1 MSGPER
7 SGGGDQR
14 RRGAGFLGTAV
25 LTPTADPVVVELLA
39 RDVDAVILD
48 LEHGAIA
55 DADAGTAAV
64 VAHANGARI
73 AIRVAVSEPARA
85 ARFLDAGGDGVI
97 AARVDDTDTARAWV
111 AAVSP
116 PPRGHRGV
124 GATRA
129 TRYGRRA
136 EVLGPPWVCA
146 QIETGRGL
154 AELEQIAGVPGIDAL
169 LVGERDLSYALG
181 IPGELAHPQIAAAHV
196 AVVEA
201 ARRHGLSYV
210 AVSGRLT
217 AAVAVPDLL
226 ILAFNTVIERGI
238 REVRS

>member
-1 MSGPER
+1 MNRSEG
-7 SGGGDQR
+7 SGGAARQ
-14 RRGAGFLGTAV
+14 RRGAGLSGMAV

-48 LEHGAIA
+48 LEHGAIS
-55 DADAGTAAV
+55 DAEAGIAAL
-64 VAHANGARI
+64 VAHANGARV

-85 ARFLDAGGDGVI
+85 ARFLDADGDGVI
-97 AARVDDTDTARAWV
+97 AARVDDADTARAWV
-111 AAVSP
+111 SAVSP
-116 PPRGHRGV
+116 PPQGHRGV
-124 GATRA
+124 SASRVTS
-129 TRYGRRA
+129 YGRRA
-136 EVLGPPWVCA
+136 DVLGPPWVCV

-154 AELEQIAGVPGIDAL
+154 AELDQIAGVAGVDAL
-169 LVGERDLSYALG
+169 LVGERDLSYDLG

-201 ARRHGLSYV
+201 ARRHGLSYA

-217 AAVAVPDLL
+217 AVAVPDLQ
-226 ILAFNTVIERGI
+226 ILAFNTLIEQGI